1 MANANQKMIEDPK
14 LMADLFFF
22 FFSVITRHRQNIIND
37 NDLDQ
42 DKVCAKLAHT
52 AADGKNY
59 NTQFYNLDAIISAGD
74 KK

>member
-1 MANANQKMIEDPK
+1 MIEDPK
-14 LMADLFFF
+14 LMAELFFVDR
-22 FFSVITRHRQNIIND
+22 SVITKHLQNIFND